1 MKNDFGLP
9 EKTTNELLNYF
20 KSKPEIE
27 KVLIFGSRAKGNYR
41 TGSDVDFALWKA
53 QNLSISTISFELD
66 ELPTPY
72 KFDVIDYNS
81 LAHEGMKNSIDKDE
95 KVFYLRKHAKMKQ
108 YGKEIKG
115 KPSETPIDSLTL
127 NSTKSI
133 FSDILKYLIS
143 DCDNQTLM
151 SGNPEKAV
159 KAYLKDN
166 SERLYNF
173 SIPKGDYAQEF
184 IEFAQHFS
192 KEVLGKNIF
201 KIVIK

>member
-20 KSKPEIE
+20 KSRPEIE

-81 LAHEGMKNSIDKDE
+81 LAHEGMKNSIDKDG
-95 KVFYLRKHAKMKQ
+95 KVFYLRK
-108 YGKEIKG
+108 
-115 KPSETPIDSLTL
+115 
-127 NSTKSI
+127 
-133 FSDILKYLIS
+133 
-143 DCDNQTLM
+143 
-151 SGNPEKAV
+151 
-159 KAYLKDN
+159 
-166 SERLYNF
+166 
-173 SIPKGDYAQEF
+173 
-184 IEFAQHFS
+184 
-192 KEVLGKNIF
+192 
-201 KIVIK
+201 